1 MISDKEGGGQL
12 EKQESRPPPL
22 NSLSLGQRKPL
33 MCATTVNLHAYI
45 SRRSPPLNLLS
56 SLPLSGSPKVCM
68 HDPPSLVP
76 LPPLQDAWS
85 SGQPTPSTG
94 PLVPLQ

>member
-33 MCATTVNLHAYI
+33 MCATTVNPRAYI
-45 SRRSPPLNLLS
+45 SRRSPPLIFK
-56 SLPLSGSPKVCM
+56 LPLSESPEVCM